1 MEDYLKIL
9 IAVFICF
16 FIVWTAKYYFEYK
29 HSIKKANEQ
38 TDKKS
43 EEQSEEQSEELKE
56 KLTDVNYDEPKFI
69 KSEWIGSK
77 PGYVFYRSGE
87 YGTGYHLDNYKK
99 NEKGE
104 WVLK

>member
-16 FIVWTAKYYFEYK
+16 IIVWTAKYYFEYK

-38 TDKKS
+38 SKKRADGKS
-43 EEQSEEQSEELKE
+43 EEQSEEQTEGLEN
-56 KLTDVNYDEPKFI
+56 VNYDEPKFI
-69 KSEWIGSK
+69 KSEWTGSK
-77 PGYVFYRSGE
+77 PGYVFYRSDE
-87 YGTGYHLDNYKK
+87 YGLGYHLDNYKK

>member
-1 MEDYLKIL
+1 MEDYIKIL
-9 IAVFICF
+9 IAVFVCF
-16 FIVWTAKYYFEYK
+16 FIVWSAKYYFEYK

-38 TDKKS
+38 SKKQP
-43 EEQSEEQSEELKE
+43 EEQSEEQSEELE
-56 KLTDVNYDEPKFI
+56 NVNFDEPKFI

-77 PGYVFYRSGE
+77 PGYVFYRSDE
-87 YGTGYHLDNYKK
+87 YGLGYHLDTYRK